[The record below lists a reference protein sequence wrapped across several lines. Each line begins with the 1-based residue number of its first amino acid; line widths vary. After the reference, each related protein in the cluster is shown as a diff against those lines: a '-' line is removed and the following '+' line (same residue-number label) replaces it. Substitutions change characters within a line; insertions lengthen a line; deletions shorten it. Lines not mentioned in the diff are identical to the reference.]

1 MLSYAGK
8 RSYDDVEKDRI
19 PAQSHCEKCVYDD
32 VEADRTP
39 VRSPVEKCIFPG
51 EYKKSPPELRE
62 SSASIEGKSD

>member
-1 MLSYAGK
+1 MRLP
-8 RSYDDVEKDRI
+8 I
-19 PAQSHCEKCVYDD
+19 EKCVYDD